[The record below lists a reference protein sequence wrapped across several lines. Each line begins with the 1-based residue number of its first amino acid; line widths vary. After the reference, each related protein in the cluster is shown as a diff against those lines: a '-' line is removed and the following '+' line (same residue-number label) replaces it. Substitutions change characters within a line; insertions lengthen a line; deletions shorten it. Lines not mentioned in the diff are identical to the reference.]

1 MTKTPIFSIPNIRV
15 YPRSIHSGNLIAAE
29 NDGTSAIPV
38 TCFLAQNEV
47 GECILGVRSESGA
60 PLPFSEP
67 LFVSG
72 EDQFFAAS
80 EENAALLRR
89 VFPWLNPVPL
99 EPAGMPSFGFGDRLG
114 LATPGHIQALRAAG
128 SSPAI
133 APVFAQQSVRENT
146 RTGRTPQQVLDEAM
160 WGIFQE
166 GWHSPWGADAD
177 HLKQLSDLE
186 PFVKAGYSFYTVDPG
201 EHVDPAADSDAPEI
215 LQKKINAQ
223 HWDDIDTQPV
233 SADELA
239 SSFERFC
246 SSAGLECDPPT
257 LKIAALRAMAKYGQA
272 VLHITRMYRALRDIK
287 PDGFDFEASVDE
299 TDSPTTVFEHFYIA
313 SELRRLGVRF
323 TSLAPRL
330 TGRFE
335 KGVDFIGDLQ
345 ALETELQQ
353 HVAVM
358 KAIGGYKLSLHSG
371 SDKFSLYPLF
381 ARHAGQAVHVKTAGT
396 SYLEAL
402 RVTASFDPDL
412 FREILA
418 LARRRYALDRQSYHV
433 SAEDKHLPDPE
444 GLANDSLPGLL
455 DDFHVRQALH
465 VTFGSAL
472 VQYGPAL
479 KDLLRARPEAYVQ
492 VLLTHFKRHLDPL
505 LDI

>member
-1 MTKTPIFSIPNIRV
+1 MTSTPISSIPNIRV
-15 YPRSIHSGNLIAAE
+15 YPRSIHSGNLIPADNEGAP
-29 NDGTSAIPV
+29 AVPV
-38 TCFLAQNEV
+38 TCFLAQNEA
-47 GECILGVRSESGA
+47 GEHILGVRSDSGA
-60 PLPFSEP
+60 PLPFTEP

-72 EDQFFAAS
+72 EDQFFAAN
-80 EENAALLRR
+80 EENAAILRR
-89 VFPWLNPVPL
+89 IFPWLNPAPL

-128 SSPAI
+128 SSPVI

-160 WGIFQE
+160 WGVFQE

-201 EHVDPAADSDAPEI
+201 EHVDPAADSDTPEI
-215 LQKKINAQ
+215 LREKIAAQ
-223 HWDDIDTQPV
+223 PWSDIDIQPI

-239 SSFERFC
+239 SSFQRFC
-246 SSAGLECDPPT
+246 SSAKLECDPQM
-257 LKIAALRAMAKYGQA
+257 LKTAALRAMAKYGRA
-272 VLHITRMYRALRDIK
+272 VLHITKMYRALQDLK

-335 KGVDFIGDLQ
+335 KGVDYIGDLQ
-345 ALETELQQ
+345 ALEAELQQ

-358 KAIGGYKLSLHSG
+358 IAVGGYKLSLHSG

-381 ARHAGQAVHVKTAGT
+381 ARRAGTSVHVKTAGT

-402 RVTASFDPDL
+402 RVTASYDPDL

-418 LARRRYALDRQSYHV
+418 LARRRYAVDRQSYHV
-433 SAEDKHLPDPE
+433 SALEERLPEPE
-444 GLANDSLPGLL
+444 GLADDALPGLL

-472 VQYGPAL
+472 AQYGAAL
-479 KDLLRARPEAYVQ
+479 KDLLRARPEAYEQ
-492 VLLTHFKRHLDPL
+492 VLLAHFKRHLDPL
-505 LDI
+505 LDL